1 MSIRRWQRLS
11 AHYEAVHFSTR
22 QHVEGFTAFVC
33 CRMCADV
40 GECVRRVT
48 GSSDITPSVVLDYC
62 KQLGGDDPLALA
74 HFTVLLRENTMEIPP
89 RPLTPKVERR
99 RKKGV
104 RCWAPDTPSPTYLRH
119 SLLSPATQ
127 TITPHVHCPHCS
139 RVFVRWPDLISHA
152 TTAHADCA
160 GSVDWDFEA
169 DDTVPLAAAPASPNR
184 RVRFQETVRRR
195 TYDLRLSRAEKWGTC
210 VGPSYGR
217 PTCPRLNPNE
227 CDFV

>member
-1 MSIRRWQRLS
+1 M
-11 AHYEAVHFSTR
+11 
-22 QHVEGFTAFVC
+22 FVC
-33 CRMCADV
+33 CRECAGV

-62 KQLGGDDPLALA
+62 RQLGDDPLAQA
-74 HFTVLLRENTMEIPP
+74 HFAVLLHEEAMEVPA

-99 RKKGV
+99 RKRGV
-104 RCWAPDTPSPTYLRH
+104 RCLADASADTPSPTYMRH
-119 SLLSPATQ
+119 SLLSPVTQ
-127 TITPHVHCPHCS
+127 TITPHVHCPQCS
-139 RVFVRWPDLISHA
+139 RVFVRWPDLISHTA
-152 TTAHADCA
+152 TAHADYA

-169 DDTVPLAAAPASPNR
+169 DDTVPLSAAPASPNR

-217 PTCPRLNPNE
+217 PTCPRLSPNE
-227 CDFV
+227 CDFI